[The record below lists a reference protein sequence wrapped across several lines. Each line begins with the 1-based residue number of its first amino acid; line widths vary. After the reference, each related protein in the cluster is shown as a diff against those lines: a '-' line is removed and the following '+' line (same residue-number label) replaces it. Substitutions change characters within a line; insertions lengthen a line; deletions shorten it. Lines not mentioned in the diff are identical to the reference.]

1 MATIVTIPPG
11 DLPGEL
17 SLSKARS
24 VLRRA
29 TPGLDCARNSESLD
43 GDALCQI
50 TRLVDIATHG
60 EGGVVRHDLQ
70 WDT

>member
-1 MATIVTIPPG
+1 VATVATTRPG
-11 DLPGEL
+11 DLPDEL

-24 VLRRA
+24 VLRRE

-43 GDALCQI
+43 SDALCQI
-50 TRLVDIATHG
+50 TRLVDVASHG